1 MTGDARAKPLVLCVE
16 DEPICLEIVEHALSE
31 QGYDVLTAESGER
44 ALALLETARPDLI
57 VLDVMLPDADGYQVC
72 ERIQQHEELSYVPV
86 IFASASRTDEADRA
100 RAFALGAVD
109 YVIKPIDTS
118 AFLATVAK
126 HVATRRRWKTLGRRD
141 GGSTP
146 GLVAPSFARVKKAIV
161 ENFDLQAEAAQRVA
175 LMRPHELYAM
185 CDVMGVTPE
194 RLAMYVADLLHLPY
208 AEALDLD
215 RLALGLLPAPF
226 CRRNLVVTLERAP
239 GEHLFAVANPFDLEL
254 MHVLRQWKGRG
265 REPELVVTAPSRI
278 IELFDRGSVPID
290 SMASHAVA
298 MAADDEPAATDV
310 PEVGGIV
317 NEDSPPLV
325 RLVNQLIET
334 AYEMGASDIHIEPGE
349 TSIGVRYRIDGRLR
363 AVNRLRGRALARPIV
378 SRIKVMANLDI
389 VERRLPQDGRIV
401 FRQFSSRGLD
411 FDLRVSTSPVQHGEK
426 VVLRLLDRRRALLPL
441 SDLGFSE
448 QNLVRYREKLAA
460 PYGMILHVGPTGSG
474 KSMTLYAALNEL
486 QSPEIN
492 IQTAEDPIEYTIP
505 GISQLQVQPEIGLTF
520 GRALRSFLRQDPDV
534 VLVGEIRDRE
544 TASAALEAAL
554 TGHLLFSTLH
564 TNDAASTLVRLLEMG
579 IESYLLSSTVLA
591 ICAQRLLRR
600 LCVHCKEPYAPS
612 DAERGLIGAA
622 SDGAITLYR
631 ARGCAECNGIG
642 HRGRIGVHEL
652 LIPDHALRQAIAAP
666 GMTAERLKQLAVERC
681 GLVTLYWD
689 GVAKVRA
696 GVCSLDEVLS
706 EIRQDEFDAKPDD
719 GPSPSTRLGS
729 LATRPAEPW
738 STATP
743 GFHDA

>member
-1 MTGDARAKPLVLCVE
+1 MTGEARTKPLVLCVE
-16 DEPICLEIVEHALSE
+16 DEPICLEIVEHALTE

-118 AFLATVAK
+118 TFLATVAK

-161 ENFDLQAEAAQRVA
+161 ENFGLQAEAAQRVA

-278 IELFDRGSVPID
+278 TELFDRGSAPID

-298 MAADDEPAATDV
+298 LAADDEPAAADL

-363 AVNRLRGRALARPIV
+363 VVNRLRGRALARPIV

-460 PYGMILHVGPTGSG
+460 PNGMILHVGPTGSG

-486 QSPEIN
+486 QAPEIN

-579 IESYLLSSTVLA
+579 IEAYLLSSTVLA

-612 DAERGLIGAA
+612 DAERALIGAA
-622 SDGAITLYR
+622 SDGAITLHR

-696 GVCSLDEVLS
+696 GICSLDEVLS
-706 EIRQDEFDAKPDD
+706 EIRQDEFDAKPND
-719 GPSPSTRLGS
+719 GSGPSTRLGAI
-729 LATRPAEPW
+729 ATRPADPW

>member
-1 MTGDARAKPLVLCVE
+1 M
-16 DEPICLEIVEHALSE
+16 
-31 QGYDVLTAESGER
+31 
-44 ALALLETARPDLI
+44 
-57 VLDVMLPDADGYQVC
+57 
-72 ERIQQHEELSYVPV
+72 
-86 IFASASRTDEADRA
+86 
-100 RAFALGAVD
+100 
-109 YVIKPIDTS
+109 
-118 AFLATVAK
+118 
-126 HVATRRRWKTLGRRD
+126 
-141 GGSTP
+141 
-146 GLVAPSFARVKKAIV
+146 
-161 ENFDLQAEAAQRVA
+161 
-175 LMRPHELYAM
+175 
-185 CDVMGVTPE
+185 
-194 RLAMYVADLLHLPY
+194 
-208 AEALDLD
+208 
-215 RLALGLLPAPF
+215 
-226 CRRNLVVTLERAP
+226 
-239 GEHLFAVANPFDLEL
+239 
-254 MHVLRQWKGRG
+254 
-265 REPELVVTAPSRI
+265 
-278 IELFDRGSVPID
+278 
-290 SMASHAVA
+290 
-298 MAADDEPAATDV
+298 
-310 PEVGGIV
+310 
-317 NEDSPPLV
+317 

-363 AVNRLRGRALARPIV
+363 VVNRLRGRALARPIV

-460 PYGMILHVGPTGSG
+460 PNGMILHVGPTGSG

-486 QSPEIN
+486 QAPEIN

-579 IESYLLSSTVLA
+579 IEAYLLSSTVLA

-612 DAERGLIGAA
+612 DAERALIGAA
-622 SDGAITLYR
+622 SDGAITLHR

-696 GVCSLDEVLS
+696 GICSLDEVLS
-706 EIRQDEFDAKPDD
+706 EIRQDEFDAKPND
-719 GPSPSTRLGS
+719 GSGPSTRLGAI
-729 LATRPAEPW
+729 ATRPADPW